1 MGADFTLAKTPVFTM
16 TEDRKRILKEELSN
30 LTPQDYENLRA
41 ELFWDDES
49 DTEIQEA
56 CLDAIE
62 QVMNLGEPNDCG
74 TDWEYNE
81 KGEQMRFLY
90 TGGLSWGDSP
100 TDNYDLITSLY
111 YIPVA
116 ETIERFAVEDCKVE
130 A

>member
-1 MGADFTLAKTPVFTM
+1 MGADFTLAKTPVFRM
-16 TEDRKRILKEELSN
+16 TEDRKRVLTEELSN

-74 TDWEYNE
+74 TDWEYNK
-81 KGEQMRFLY
+81 KGERMMFLY
-90 TGGLSWGDSP
+90 TGGLSWGDAP
-100 TDNYDLITSLY
+100 TDNYHLVSSLY